1 MCLAWHFY
9 NRHICI
15 NCKLIQLRKMYQ
27 RVFHPLKPEDETF
40 ELSGHTFILQMTA
53 LRHKPE
59 ELEYT
64 EVQSDSSNTIFTVI

>member
-1 MCLAWHFY
+1 
-9 NRHICI
+9 
-15 NCKLIQLRKMYQ
+15 MYQ